1 MKLFILLKVPQDIVD
16 MKNTE
21 SNITITD
28 WEFFR
33 SLAVTIYWTITT
45 LRPTRGYGTT
55 TIEEKSDNKVTQTST
70 SPKKYSMTDYFK
82 CRYHLILFKIGLL
95 GAAHVWET

>member
-1 MKLFILLKVPQDIVD
+1 MKLFILLKVPQNIVD

-33 SLAVTIYWTITT
+33 SLAVTIYRTITT
-45 LRPTRGYGTT
+45 LGPTRGYGTT
-55 TIEEKSDNKVTQTST
+55 AIENLTIKLRKLQLHQRSIV
-70 SPKKYSMTDYFK
+70 
-82 CRYHLILFKIGLL
+82 
-95 GAAHVWET
+95 